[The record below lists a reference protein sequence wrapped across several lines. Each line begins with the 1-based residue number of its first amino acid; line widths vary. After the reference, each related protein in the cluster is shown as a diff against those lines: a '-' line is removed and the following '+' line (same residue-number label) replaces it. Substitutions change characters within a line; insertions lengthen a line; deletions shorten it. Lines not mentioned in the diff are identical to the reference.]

1 LINRI
6 LPGVLLL
13 ITVLAGCG
21 KENLVIPNVPVNFS
35 AQLTDPRLI
44 RLSSP
49 GGAVALN
56 NYGVAGIVIYRTLSG
71 GYVAYDR
78 CSTVNPEK
86 NCAVELDEPSFT
98 VTDKCSGAKYLLEDG
113 SPAKA
118 PAQLS
123 LKKYYTF
130 VAGNTL
136 HVTN

>member
-1 LINRI
+1 MRF
-6 LPGVLLL
+6 LPGIFLFGIL
-13 ITVLAGCG
+13 LAGCG

-35 AQLTDPRLI
+35 GPLTDPRFI

-49 GGAVALN
+49 GGAVALDK
-56 NYGVAGIVIYRTLSG
+56 YGVAGIVIYRTLSG

-86 NCAVELDEPSFT
+86 QCAVELDDPSFT

-118 PAQLS
+118 PAVLA
-123 LKKYYTF
+123 LKKYTTV
-130 VAGNTL
+130 VAGNTI

>member
-1 LINRI
+1 MRNIPGI
-6 LPGVLLL
+6 LLLVVLLF
-13 ITVLAGCG
+13 VRCG

-35 AQLTDPRLI
+35 LQLTDPRLL

-49 GGAVALN
+49 GGAVAFE

-71 GYVAYDR
+71 GYVSYDR

-86 NCAVELDEPSFT
+86 KCAVVLDDPSFT

-118 PAQLS
+118 PAQLA
-123 LKKYYTF
+123 LKRYNT
-130 VAGNTL
+130 VIAGNTI

>member
-1 LINRI
+1 MRRI
-6 LPGVLLL
+6 PGILLL
-13 ITVLAGCG
+13 VLAVLAGCG
-21 KENLVIPNVPVNFS
+21 KENLVIPNVPVNFN

-49 GGAVALN
+49 GGAVSFD

-86 NCAVELDEPSFT
+86 RCAVMLDDPSFT

-113 SPAKA
+113 TPAKA
-118 PAQLS
+118 PAEVS
-123 LKKYYTF
+123 LKKYNTF
-130 VAGNTL
+130 IAGNNTI

>member
-1 LINRI
+1 MSRI
-6 LPGVLLL
+6 LPGMLLL
-13 ITVLAGCG
+13 ILVLAACG
-21 KENLVIPNVPVNFS
+21 KENLAIPNVPVNFS

-49 GGAVALN
+49 GGAVAFD
-56 NYGVAGIVIYRTLSG
+56 NYGVAGIVIYRTTAG
-71 GYVAYDR
+71 AYVAYDR

-86 NCAVELDEPSFT
+86 KCAVEPDEPSFT
-98 VTDKCSGAKYLLEDG
+98 ATDKCSGAKYLLEDG

-123 LKKYYTF
+123 LKKYNTF

>member
-1 LINRI
+1 MQRISLIF
-6 LPGVLLL
+6 LLAL
-13 ITVLAGCG
+13 TLAGCG
-21 KENLVIPNVPVNFS
+21 KENLVIPNVPVNLS
-35 AQLTDPRLI
+35 IPLGDPRLI

-49 GGAVALN
+49 GGAVALE
-56 NYGVAGIVIYRTLSG
+56 NYGVAGIVIYRTISG

-86 NCAVELDEPSFT
+86 QCAVELDEPSFT

-118 PAQLS
+118 PAELS
-123 LKKYYTF
+123 LKKYNTV
-130 VAGNTL
+130 VAGNSI

>member
-1 LINRI
+1 MKRNLA
-6 LPGVLLL
+6 GLLL
-13 ITVLAGCG
+13 WVLVLAGCG

-49 GGAVALN
+49 GGAVAFD
-56 NYGVAGIVIYRTLSG
+56 NYGVAGIVIYRTNSS

-86 NCAVELDEPSFT
+86 RCAVALDEPSFT

-118 PAQLS
+118 PAELA
-123 LKKYYTF
+123 LKKYNTF
-130 VAGNTL
+130 IAGNTL